1 MRESLKEPGQPY
13 ENYDYKPPTI
23 TEEHHI
29 TQQQPQEQNHYLTVE
44 NNQPMQN
51 FNENFENKSEDNI
64 YSPDKIEQNMRLG
77 FIRKVYGV
85 LCSQLIFTALLSSIG
100 FLNSVRAY
108 YYSTMWL
115 FWFAFAI
122 TIVTCFALAC
132 FKSLA
137 KSVPV
142 NYILLFLFTAGE
154 SIMLSYLFAAIND
167 VKIVVIAAVATVVV
181 CSALTIYACT
191 TKTDFTYLGGL
202 LFVCLSLMFVLGLFY
217 IWYPQFL
224 RLLYCFLGLVLFSIY
239 LIFDTQLVMGK
250 YGLEYEI
257 DDYIIAALNI
267 YMDIIQIFIYILS
280 ILSRR

>member
-1 MRESLKEPGQPY
+1 MSSPHSQKQPGQPY
-13 ENYDYKPPTI
+13 VNFDTPVHVE
-23 TEEHHI
+23 
-29 TQQQPQEQNHYLTVE
+29 QQQPEPMQQVHYLDV
-44 NNQPMQN
+44 NNNPNQVLNQD
-51 FNENFENKSEDNI
+51 FDNKSQET
-64 YSPDKIEQNMRLG
+64 YGSDKVEINMRLG

-85 LCSQLIFTALLSSIG
+85 LSAQLIFTALLSSIG
-100 FLNSVRAY
+100 FLDSVRSY
-108 YYSTMWL
+108 YMTTMWL

-122 TIVTCFALAC
+122 TLVTCFALAC
-132 FKSLA
+132 FQSLA
-137 KSVPV
+137 RSVPM
-142 NYILLFLFTAGE
+142 NYMLLFLFTAGE

-181 CSALTIYACT
+181 CSALTVYACT
-191 TKTDFTYLGGL
+191 TKTDFTFLGGL
-202 LFVCLSLMFVLGLFY
+202 LFVCVSLMFVLGLFY

-224 RLLYCFLGLVLFSIY
+224 KLLYCFLGLILFSIY

-280 ILSRR
+280 ILSSGRR